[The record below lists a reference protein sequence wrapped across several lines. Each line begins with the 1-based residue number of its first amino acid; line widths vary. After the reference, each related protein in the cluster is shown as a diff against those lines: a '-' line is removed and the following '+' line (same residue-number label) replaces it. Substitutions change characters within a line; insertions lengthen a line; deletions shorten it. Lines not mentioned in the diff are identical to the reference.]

1 MSRPVVLVCADYF
14 RPGFKGGG
22 PVTSLSNMA
31 ATLAEEVDFHIVTRD
46 RDLGDTKPYPGIEP
60 GVFHQSGGAKVMYLQ
75 EADATVGRFVELLRE
90 LAPQALYLNSMLSR
104 RFSLRPLVAAKYIT
118 SIRRNS
124 CPMQVVIAPRGEFAA
139 GALSIKA
146 RRKSLYLKVMRNAG
160 LWNGV
165 RWQASSPFEADDIR
179 TQLRSG
185 PDIVIAPDLA
195 APLPN
200 LGVRPPKSAGRASFV
215 FLGRISPIKNLEHS
229 IQALSG
235 IKGKASLTAY
245 GPIEDEPYWRK
256 CQAVATSLPDNI
268 AFSHGGTLA
277 PEKVAL
283 TLSQADAL
291 LLQSLSENFAQV
303 VIEAMGCGCPVVL
316 SDRTPWRSLAAVGA
330 GWDLP
335 IEDVARTTSV
345 LQSLV
350 DMDEQTHSTYRTRT
364 RAYAADIIK
373 NPEQRRKTLSLFT

>member
-60 GVFHQSGGAKVMYLQ
+60 RVFHSFEGAKVMYLR
-75 EADATVGRFVELLRE
+75 EADATVGRFCKLLRE

-104 RFSLRPLVAAKYIT
+104 RFSLRPLVAAKYI
-118 SIRRNS
+118 SRNS
-124 CPMQVVIAPRGEFAA
+124 SPMQVVIAPRGEFAC

-185 PDIVIAPDLA
+185 SDIVVAPDLA
-195 APLPN
+195 APLPD
-200 LGVRPPKSAGRASFV
+200 LDARAPKKTGRANFA

-235 IKGKASLTAY
+235 IKGKATLTVY
-245 GPIEDEPYWRK
+245 GPIEDEPYWQR
-256 CQAVATSLPDNI
+256 CEATAASLPDNVT
-268 AFSHGGTLA
+268 FSHGGTLTPEEVA
-277 PEKVAL
+277 P
-283 TLSQADAL
+283 TLSQTDAL

-316 SDRTPWRSLAAVGA
+316 SDRTPWRNLAATGS

-335 IEDVARTTSV
+335 LEDISRTTSV
-345 LQSLV
+345 LQGLV
-350 DMDEQTHSTYRTRT
+350 DMDEQTHSTYRART
-364 RAYAADIIK
+364 RAYAANIIK
-373 NPEQRRKTLSLFT
+373 DPEQRRKTLSLFT